1 MACTLASPPS
11 GHLRT
16 ALMNG
21 NGLRYSVNPLIR
33 DKPPVWLEEYGDNW
47 QPNQGSLEDLLELI
61 RRGIAFIPAAMDS
74 PHRSSSAFVSA
85 DLAVVDIDHGLSL
98 EEFGLHPLAR
108 VAAATYTTASHRDEP
123 GAHRFR
129 VIFQLA
135 ERITDPELYKAVIT
149 LLIRRLGGD
158 RSCSDPCRLFYGSS
172 SGQIQQLSSEARL
185 DASLVEEA
193 RQLAAELKRRFEGAS
208 DDIDAIDLL
217 QAAHVLDQVIPP
229 TADGERDR
237 FVRVTAAAASAGSQ
251 LYGPWSDWA
260 SRGHHGKGK
269 NARQTSER
277 FFRGFS
283 GRSSLATLFFLA
295 KEADPD
301 WRRALP
307 EELRKP
313 YSSDSAIQG
322 YGHGDFLGEEDD
334 LLDAEP
340 TPRRALPAFNS
351 DPRAW
356 GDYHRNDPTESQ
368 DETHESEPGS
378 GRPARTLSEEDA
390 KNPVVLSQHFL
401 NSLYPDLRLNRLTL
415 DLEYGPADQPRI
427 AEDLS
432 TAYVTISRAA
442 RKVLGKALVYDTAQ
456 VIAESRAYNPVTTYL
471 EHCGKHATPVDY
483 FDRLATELLGVP
495 PEGDDNPR
503 MPDGR
508 LYADVVIER
517 FLLGAVARAI
527 EPGCSMPWMPVLQG
541 SQNVGKTNFL
551 SYLTPLDPLSN
562 THCWCPTI
570 QASLATLRERP
581 HILHAGWIVLLDEA
595 ERYFQRRYVE
605 ELKNLI
611 SVPSDKSSP
620 KYQEQK
626 TFHRSF
632 VLAAATNSP
641 SFLVDPTGNR
651 RFMPIRVL
659 GKVPAREDPDIR
671 IVDLDRVKADRNGIW
686 AAAYRA
692 YQHYLDS
699 PGDPSRKPWEFSSYE
714 LSHLQSYSESF
725 MVDQPLTGALQ
736 QVLDKNCSFLYEGRQ
751 AWTTA
756 WICEQLELRIDSGM
770 ATAKAISNEMTR
782 LGYVNLQ
789 RRIAGRPKRFWL
801 KELSSEQRVK
811 KELARQLG
819 LG

>member
-1 MACTLASPPS
+1 
-11 GHLRT
+11 
-16 ALMNG
+16 MNG
-21 NGLRYSVNPLIR
+21 NGLHYSVNPLIR
-33 DKPPVWLEEYGDNW
+33 DKPPVWLEEFGDNW
-47 QPNQGSLEDLLELI
+47 QPAQGSLDDLLELI
-61 RRGIAFIPAAMDS
+61 RHGIAFIPAAMDNS
-74 PHRSSSAFVSA
+74 HRSSSAFVSA

-98 EEFGLHPLAR
+98 DDFGQHPLAQ

-129 VIFQLA
+129 VIFRLS

-149 LLIRRLGGD
+149 LLIRKLGGD
-158 RSCSDPCRLFYGSS
+158 KSCSDPCRLFYGSS
-172 SGQIQQLSSEARL
+172 AGSVQRLSVEARL
-185 DASLVEEA
+185 DAAIVAEA
-193 RQLAAELKRRFEGAS
+193 RQLAADLKRRFESAS
-208 DDIDAIDLL
+208 EDVDPIDLL

-237 FVRVTAAAASAGSQ
+237 FVRVTAAAASAGSE
-251 LYGPWSDWA
+251 LYAAWSDWA

-269 NARQTSER
+269 NSRQTSER

-301 WRRALP
+301 WRKGLP
-307 EELRKP
+307 EELRKS
-313 YSSDSAIQG
+313 YSGDSGIQG

-334 LLDAEP
+334 LLDGEP

-356 GDYHRNDPTESQ
+356 GDYHRSDAPEPA
-368 DETHESEPGS
+368 DETPGETEPS
-378 GRPARTLSEEDA
+378 ANRKVKTLTDDEA
-390 KNPVVLSQHFL
+390 KVPVLLAQHFL
-401 NSLYPDLRLNRLTL
+401 NILYKDLRLNRLTL
-415 DLEYGPADQPRI
+415 DVEYGPADQPLI

-432 TAYVTISRAA
+432 TAYIKIAKASRQT
-442 RKVLGKALVYDTAQ
+442 LPKALVYDTAMM
-456 VIAESRAYNPVTTYL
+456 IAESRAYNPVTTYL
-471 EHCGKHATPVDY
+471 EHCGKTATPVDY
-483 FDRLATELLGVP
+483 FDRLASEVLGVP
-495 PEGDDNPR
+495 PEGDDNPL

-570 QASLATLRERP
+570 QASLSTLRERP

-659 GKVPAREDPDIR
+659 GKVPAREDPNIR

-686 AAAYRA
+686 AAAYQA
-692 YQHYLDS
+692 YQRYLDS

-736 QVLDKNCSFLYEGRQ
+736 QVLDKGCSFLYEGRQ
-751 AWTTA
+751 AWTTS

-782 LGYVNLQ
+782 LGYLNLQ
-789 RRIAGRPKRFWL
+789 RRIAGRPKRFWIR
-801 KELSSEQRVK
+801 ELSLADQRK
-811 KELARQLG
+811 RDLAKQLG